1 MCQVLDVSRPGY
13 YKWRKRRVSDREIK
27 REILL
32 QRIREIF
39 DESRGTYGSPRVYE
53 QLRDEGFTCNH
64 KTVERLMRMD
74 GLVARPRKKFK
85 ATTDSNHKLAVS
97 PNLLEQDF
105 TVQVMDEVWVS
116 DLTYVWTTEGWL
128 YLAVFID
135 LYTRAIVGW
144 SMSQSM
150 CAEIVDDAF
159 RMGVAKRG
167 RPPIVVH
174 SDRGSQYASNL
185 FRETLKDCGTLQS
198 MSRRGNC
205 WDNAVAESFFG
216 ALKCESIYRQT
227 FTTRAEAMSAIFDYI
242 EIFYNKRRRHSG
254 IGYMTPEE
262 RETQARSLAA

>member
-1 MCQVLDVSRPGY
+1 MCSVLDVSRPGY
-13 YKWRKRRVSDREIK
+13 YKWCKRRVSDREVK
-27 REILL
+27 RDNLL
-32 QRIREIF
+32 RRIREIF
-39 DESRGTYGSPRVYE
+39 TESRCTYGSPRVYD
-53 QLRDEGFTCNH
+53 QLREEGFTCNH
-64 KTVERLMRMD
+64 KTVERLMSQH
-74 GLVARPRKKFK
+74 GLIARSKRKFK
-85 ATTDSNHKLAVS
+85 ATTDSNHNLAVS

-150 CAEIVDDAF
+150 SAEIVDDAF
-159 RMGVAKRG
+159 KMGVAKRG
-167 RPPIVVH
+167 RPPIVAH
-174 SDRGSQYASNL
+174 SDRGSQYASDL
-185 FRETLKDCGTLQS
+185 FRGTLKDCGTLQS

-227 FTTRAEAMSAIFDYI
+227 FQTRAEAMISIFDYI
-242 EIFYNKRRRHSG
+242 EVFYNKRRRHSG
-254 IGYMTPEE
+254 IGYLTPEE
-262 RETQARSLAA
+262 REAQARSAAA